1 MDPGV
6 FVPLAVFALVVVIVA
21 ITSTAKLRDQ
31 EVAVHQRLYQ
41 EELEHQR
48 KMKELAR
55 ELERVKQSLSV
66 PQSLGRESKALS
78 N

>member
-6 FVPLAVFALVVVIVA
+6 FVPLTVFAVVIVIVA
-21 ITSTAKLRDQ
+21 ITSVAKLRDK
-31 EVAVHQRLYQ
+31 EMEVHQRLYT

-48 KMKELAR
+48 KVKELAL
-55 ELERVKQSLSV
+55 ELERVKHSLSI

-78 N
+78 D